1 MRYAIID
8 SSAYIDHWEGRA
20 TGLDAIR
27 QGFIVRHSSVVLSE
41 LRRGARS
48 LAARKLVDS
57 LRRLAPE
64 IWAPTDEDWWRAGEL
79 IREVGDAEGW
89 ETAKRR
95 EFQNDALI
103 ALTAHRHGA
112 TIVTSNP
119 KDFRLLSQR
128 VRFKLIDAK
137 ASR

>member
-1 MRYAIID
+1 MRYVIID
-8 SSAYIDHWEGRA
+8 SSAYIDHWEGRSVDLEA
-20 TGLDAIR
+20 VR
-27 QGFIVRHSSVVLSE
+27 RGFIVRQSSVVLSE

-48 LAARKLVDS
+48 VTSRRLVES

-64 IWAPTDEDWWRAGEL
+64 VWAPSDEDWWRAGEL
-79 IREVGDAEGW
+79 IRAIGDAEHW

-112 TIVTSNP
+112 ALVTSNP
-119 KDFRLLSQR
+119 KDFRLLSHR
-128 VRFKLIDAK
+128 IRLELIDAR
-137 ASR
+137 A

>member
-20 TGLDAIR
+20 IGLDAVR
-27 QGFIVRHSSVVLSE
+27 QGFVVRQSSVVLSE

-48 LAARKLVDS
+48 LAARRLVDS
-57 LRRLAPE
+57 LRRLASE

-79 IREVGDAEGW
+79 IRVVGDAEGW

-112 TIVTSNP
+112 AIVTSNP
-119 KDFRLLSQR
+119 KDFRLLSER
-128 VRFKLIDAK
+128 IRFKLIDAR